1 MSAICEID
9 QTLSDLFSKTNV
21 QIVLGDNLFLKDPKM
36 LSPSGCRFDV
46 MDWLHRSTLMLASA
60 ISKNDPTLAHEV
72 YAMALASLQ
81 FLGSDHTIPS
91 SLFMK
96 PSGFFQDEAKFL
108 HLNLMKSLYIIFDE
122 RRFLPIIEATQID
135 ELKELSAFCS
145 ATLLF
150 FKEHHLPKWDIKEQK
165 APHINL
171 HNFSTPDTTFLFNCF
186 GFGSSMGFFAKN
198 GIEIRAFGPQSVLGD
213 MDTFGCFR
221 IDGDPTLVIDQELSQ
236 TDQETTLKGWTRL
249 GHASSDFM
257 HVDLSKGKE
266 TAFKIRLVTL
276 EGSKYF
282 FTFFIKAD
290 CLKTASGTTLFK
302 KSLNSYRGPSE
313 TVSVFSEE
321 KELQI
326 VTDKTSMVLVPLEG
340 KSHFW
345 GADYLVA
352 FEIVDSMDGFKCIIK

>member
-9 QTLSDLFSKTNV
+9 QTLLDLFAKTNV
-21 QIVLGDNLFLKDPKM
+21 QILLGDNLFLTDPKM
-36 LSPSGCRFDV
+36 RSPSGCHFDV

-81 FLGSDHTIPS
+81 FLGNDHTIPN
-91 SLFMK
+91 SLLMR

-122 RRFLPIIEATQID
+122 RRFLPTIEATRID
-135 ELKELSAFCS
+135 ELKELSPFCF
-145 ATLLF
+145 ATMAF
-150 FKEHHLPKWDIKEQK
+150 FKHHHLPKWDIEEKK
-165 APHINL
+165 ASSLNL
-171 HNFSTPDTTFLFNCF
+171 HNFSDSDTTLFFNCF

-198 GIEIRAFGPQSVLGD
+198 GIEIRAFGPQGVLGD
-213 MDTFGCFR
+213 MQTFGCFR
-221 IDGDPTLVIDQELSQ
+221 IDGDPALVIDQDLSQ
-236 TDQETTLKGWTRL
+236 TDKGTILQGWSRL
-249 GHASSDFM
+249 ANGSADFM
-257 HVDLSKGKE
+257 HIELCKSHE
-266 TAFKIRLVTL
+266 TNFKIKLVTL
-276 EGSKYF
+276 ENSKYF
-282 FTFFIKAD
+282 FTFFVKAD
-290 CLKTASGTTLFK
+290 CLKTASGNILFK

-313 TVSVFSEE
+313 PVSLFREE